1 MKGSFHLMTF
11 AGIDVGLH
19 YTWLI
24 IFALI
29 TWSLATGFFPQVYP
43 GWDTATYWITGGLAS
58 ILLFV
63 SVLIHEIAH
72 SLVARGKGMS
82 VTSITLFIFGGV
94 SNLEDEPPKA
104 STEFL
109 MSVVGP
115 LSSLILAGVFW
126 AILLAVPSATSP
138 LGAMLTYLALINAI
152 LAGFNLLPA
161 FPLDGGRVFRSILW
175 GSTGNLMKATNIA
188 ATVGKM
194 FAWAL
199 IGIGVFQLFGGNIL
213 GGIWMGFIG
222 WFLANAADSSRR
234 ETTMRHQLAN
244 VKVRDAMSAEPP
256 AIDPDMPVSELV
268 RDIFRR
274 RFGRAVPVCEDGQLS
289 GIVTLTDVK
298 ELPPDK
304 WEHTPVR
311 DILTRDPLYHVKPD
325 DDLATALELIT
336 KHDVNQVLVLREGQC
351 AGIVSRADILDY
363 LSLKREL
370 RKKK

>member
-1 MKGSFHLMTF
+1 MKGSFHLIKL

-58 ILLFV
+58 VLLFV

-72 SLVARGKGMS
+72 SLMARSKGMT

-94 SNLEDEPPKA
+94 SNLEEEPPKA

-115 LSSLILAGVFW
+115 LSSLVLAGVFW
-126 AILLAVPSATSP
+126 ALLLAVPSPRSP
-138 LGAMLTYLALINAI
+138 LGALLTYLALINAI
-152 LAGFNLLPA
+152 LAAFNLLPA

-188 ATVGKM
+188 ATVGKA
-194 FAWAL
+194 FGWAL
-199 IGIGVFQLFGGNIL
+199 IAAGVVQLFGGNVL
-213 GGIWMGFIG
+213 GGIWLGFIG
-222 WFLANAADSSRR
+222 WFLGGAADASRR
-234 ETTMRHQLAN
+234 ETTVRHQLAN
-244 VKVRDAMSAEPP
+244 AKVKDAMSAEP
-256 AIDPDMPVSELV
+256 ALIDPNMPVSELV
-268 RDIFRR
+268 LNIFRR
-274 RFGRAVPVCEDGQLS
+274 RYGRAVPVCEDGQLS
-289 GIVTLTDVK
+289 GIVTLTDVRG
-298 ELPPDK
+298 LPPEQ

-311 DILTRDPLYHVKPD
+311 NILTKGPLHYVRPD
-325 DDLATALELIT
+325 DDLTTALDLIT
-336 KHDVNQVLVLREGQC
+336 KYDVNQVLVLREGQC
-351 AGIVSRADILDY
+351 AGVVSRADILDY

-370 RKKK
+370 RRKK